1 MTVGKLI
8 TKKGKRKESNALVL
22 NILEAT
28 VRINSAEYTA
38 PGTVITK
45 DDGSTFTIESPRIH
59 CEMEVLDTGPRDKKH
74 IGTTWWENLYYP
86 ETKKGSEEYEN
97 RPGTKLGNL
106 TTALYGEEFWSVD
119 GAYLNPDD
127 LNSFEFVSSL
137 EPRKKFGS
145 NEITGTQVNHKHIST
160 APDHKPPTIPVELSE
175 EDEAD
180 MQAGLGESDDR

>member
-8 TKKGKRKESNALVL
+8 TKKGKKKESSAPVL

-38 PGTVITK
+38 PGTVVHK
-45 DDGSTFTIESPRIH
+45 DDGSTFTVETPRIR

-74 IGTTWWENLYYP
+74 IGTTWYENIYYP
-86 ETKKGSEEYEN
+86 ETKSGSGEYEN
-97 RPGTKLGNL
+97 RPGTKIGNL
-106 TTALYGEEFWSVD
+106 TTALYGEGFWEVD

-127 LNSFEFVSSL
+127 LNWFVFVSSL
-137 EPRKKFGS
+137 EPKKKFGS
-145 NEITGTQVNHKHIST
+145 NEITGTQVNHKNIAA

-180 MQAGLGESDDR
+180 MEAALGDSKKD